1 MKLEPDSAG
10 NQLRQELDQ
19 LIGSEPEA
27 DRVLRATTAI
37 VTQALSSVQW
47 VGIYVTE
54 DGELELGPAAGLKDG
69 APEPAPSLDQPR
81 SQLVS
86 IDLSELA
93 VPVVYDGTVVGLIL
107 ARTETTGD
115 EQQWLVGLLEMVA
128 ERISSHC
135 LVGWDTGGVEWENV
149 S

>member
-1 MKLEPDSAG
+1 MKLKPDSDEER
-10 NQLRQELDQ
+10 LRRELDE

-27 DRVLRATTAI
+27 DRVLRATTAMLA
-37 VTQALSSVQW
+37 QALSSVQW

-54 DGELELGPAAGLKDG
+54 DGELELGPAAGSKDG

-86 IDLSELA
+86 NDLSELA
-93 VPVVYDGTVVGLIL
+93 APVTYDGTVVGLIV
-107 ARTETTGD
+107 ARTETAAD
-115 EQQWLVGLLEMVA
+115 EQQRIVDLLEMVA